1 MNEEDDA
8 ARNGDD
14 DVWDKK
20 EDKVMVTWL
29 EAARLI
35 KLRWKGLCVMEFAGP
50 IRTKKIDELYL
61 WRIKD
66 EWWHCIVVW

>member
-50 IRTKKIDELYL
+50 IRTKKM
-61 WRIKD
+61 
-66 EWWHCIVVW
+66 